1 MESLDM
7 EHKPFYDRMHESE
20 DAFNKV
26 IFELEQMIAQAPNAR
41 TRSQAELAKNQ
52 LIQVQ
57 EIAKAFRKHF
67 EQ

>member
-1 MESLDM
+1 MESIDM
-7 EHKPFYDRMHESE
+7 EQKPFYDRIQESE

-26 IFELEQMIAQAPNAR
+26 IYELEQMIAQAPNAR

>member
-1 MESLDM
+1 MEK
-7 EHKPFYDRMHESE
+7 KPFYDRFKESE

-26 IFELEQMIAQAPNAR
+26 IYELEQMIDQAPNAR

-57 EIAKAFRKHF
+57 LIAQAFSKHNK
-67 EQ
+67 Q

>member
-1 MESLDM
+1 MESIDM
-7 EHKPFYDRMHESE
+7 EQKPFYDRMHESQ

-26 IFELEQMIAQAPNAR
+26 IYELELMINQAPNAR

-57 EIAKAFRKHF
+57 CIAEAFRKHNL
-67 EQ
+67 